1 MTKDKFHT
9 FSREPIIYFIAD
21 GKLMVLTRIIDFD
34 NRSAVYAFSDWMAPQ
49 NPSKYMSKTK
59 EGSIYQASEDGVQV
73 RKTQTLIR
81 VLRKIRAISDRD
93 REVMVKMWH
102 CLMWPLFLLGISACI
117 LFLLPVHLCVMLPVL
132 WFFLLVYL
140 VDKLIGWILK

>member
-1 MTKDKFHT
+1 MKKEKIHT
-9 FSREPIIYFIAD
+9 FSKEPIIYFIID
-21 GKLMVLTRIIDFD
+21 DNLMVLARIIDFD
-34 NRSAVYAFSDWMAPQ
+34 NRSAVYAFVNWMAPQ
-49 NPSKYMSKTK
+49 NRSKYMSKTK

-73 RKTQTLIR
+73 RKTHTLIR
-81 VLRKIRAISDRD
+81 VLRKIRAISDRE